1 MVTEEFLALKDLKIY
16 TKRMGYGVPLV
27 FLHGG
32 PGGEHRYFLPHLEGL
47 EDTYELIFYDQRGCG
62 QSEEPSDKSYTIEG
76 EIEILEELRKSFGI
90 GKLNLVGESWGSM
103 LALLYAS
110 KYPKHVNKIF
120 MTAAVGVEADGYL
133 QFGKLLQERLSAQ
146 DKETLDELLVKLK
159 NGEIEVSEVFKIID
173 PYYLYNANHLS
184 RKTKTNSNADVNR
197 KLGQEIIH
205 KYNDYIKPEAL
216 STIPIMVVQGD
227 SDIITPE
234 HLEDLF
240 IKKLP
245 HTQLKILKNCGH
257 WSVIEQPEALSDLI
271 KEFFGQSERKG

>member
-1 MVTEEFLALKDLKIY
+1 MVTAEFLTINDLRIY
-16 TKRMGYGVPLV
+16 TKRMGNGLPLV

-32 PGGEHRYFLPHLEGL
+32 PGGEHRYFLPHLERL
-47 EDTYELIFYDQRGCG
+47 ANSYELIFYDQRGCG
-62 QSEEPSDKSYTIEG
+62 QSEEPVDKIYTIED
-76 EIEILEELRKSFGI
+76 EIETLEELRKSFGLE
-90 GKLNLVGESWGSM
+90 KLNLVGESWGSM

-110 KYPKHVNKIF
+110 KYPQHVNKIF

-133 QFGKLLQERLSAQ
+133 QFGELLQERLSAH
-146 DKETLDELLVKLK
+146 DKQILDGLIVKLK
-159 NGEIEVSEVFKIID
+159 NGEIQVPEIFKIID

-184 RKTKTNSNADVNR
+184 RKTKTKSNADVNR

-205 KYNDYIKPEAL
+205 NYNDSIRPEAL

-234 HLEDLF
+234 HLEALF

-271 KEFFGQSERKG
+271 KEFYA